1 MLTQHA
7 RPLRSSVLLQMHF
20 TSRLPQEP
28 NEVPTQLVA
37 QEGRP
42 GICATARVDSRAT
55 AVRVI
60 ACMFAVRVWFDV
72 VLGVVSIG
80 RRIWICMSAETT
92 KAASKRGHPQ
102 LLLNLS
108 CHRYLALLTAQ

>member
-1 MLTQHA
+1 
-7 RPLRSSVLLQMHF
+7 MHF
-20 TSRLPQEP
+20 PSRLPQEP

-42 GICATARVDSRAT
+42 GICAAARVDSRAT

-80 RRIWICMSAETT
+80 RRIWICRSAETT